1 MENYLI
7 KHRDD
12 LVRQIEYHQKMEF
25 ELKENLKEWQ
35 YLIETKQF
43 DLAKKKLGI

>member
-12 LVRQIEYHQKMEF
+12 LVRQIEFHQKMEF
-25 ELKENLKEWQ
+25 ELKENLKEWE
-35 YLIETKQF
+35 YLIETENF
-43 DLAKKKLGI
+43 ELAKKKLGI

>member
-1 MENYLI
+1 MENYLN
-7 KHRDD
+7 KHHND